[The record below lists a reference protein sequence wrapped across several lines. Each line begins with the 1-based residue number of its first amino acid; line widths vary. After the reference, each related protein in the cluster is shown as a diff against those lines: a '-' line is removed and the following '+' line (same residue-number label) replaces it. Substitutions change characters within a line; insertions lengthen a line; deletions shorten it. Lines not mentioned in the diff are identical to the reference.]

1 MARTQDS
8 VSRAVDL
15 HTFHH
20 HWQDEADAAYLYR
33 LLAGAEKDPKKS
45 DLYRRLAEVEDRHVE
60 IWARLLREHGG
71 DPGAFRPSAR
81 TRLLASLGK
90 MLGPGFLLPML
101 LSEEGREV
109 KSYLDM
115 HRRTARGAPGASESL
130 QLARESAEHATTL
143 TQIAGRS
150 GEPWH
155 RTESGGFLRNV
166 VYGFNDGLTANF
178 GLVAGVIGASI
189 APHLVVVTGIAGALA
204 DALSMGSSGYL
215 AAKSEAE
222 VAARQVAI
230 ERDEL
235 RLMPDLEEKELALI
249 LEAKGLTPEH
259 ARESAEAMMRDPQR
273 ALETKVQEEL
283 RIQPP
288 SVTPLADGVVTGT
301 ATAFGAVIPLIPFL
315 TLPLGAAIWAS
326 LTISMLAHFAVGA
339 ARSIFTG
346 RSVWASGRDMFLV
359 GFGVAAAGYFI
370 GSLVIRL

>member
-1 MARTQDS
+1 
-8 VSRAVDL
+8 VAVEP
-15 HTFHH
+15 T
-20 HWQDEADAAYLYR
+20 WNEYYTDEMDAAWLYR
-33 LLAGAEKDPKKS
+33 ALARVERNVQ
-45 DLYRRLAEVEDRHVE
+45 RRTIFENLATVEDAHVE
-60 IWARLLREHGG
+60 RWRSLFHEHGG
-71 DPGAFRPSAR
+71 EVPRHTPSIRSRMLAAVARILGSGAVLPLIIAEESREVGSYLRLAR
-81 TRLLASLGK
+81 TSTDK
-90 MLGPGFLLPML
+90 TTH
-101 LSEEGREV
+101 
-109 KSYLDM
+109 D
-115 HRRTARGAPGASESL
+115 TAVAIAT
-130 QLARESAEHATTL
+130 ESAEHAQHL
-143 TQIAGRS
+143 SSSIGRE

-155 RTESGGFLRNV
+155 GLAAGGYLRSV

-249 LEAKGLTPEH
+249 LEAKGLTPEK
-259 ARESAEAMMRDPQR
+259 ARESAEAMMRDPKR

-315 TLPLGAAIWAS
+315 TLPLGAAIWVS
-326 LTISMLAHFAVGA
+326 LTISMIAHFAVGA

-370 GSLVIRL
+370 GSLVMKL

>member
-1 MARTQDS
+1 MAVEPAWNEYYT
-8 VSRAVDL
+8 
-15 HTFHH
+15 
-20 HWQDEADAAYLYR
+20 DEMDAAWLYR
-33 LLAGAEKDPKKS
+33 ALARVERNVQ
-45 DLYRRLAEVEDRHVE
+45 RRAIFENLASVEDAHVE
-60 IWARLLREHGG
+60 RWRSLFHEHGGEVPPHTPSIRTRMLAAVARLLGS
-71 DPGAFRPSAR
+71 GAV
-81 TRLLASLGK
+81 
-90 MLGPGFLLPML
+90 LPL
-101 LSEEGREV
+101 IIAEESREV
-109 KSYLDM
+109 GSYL
-115 HRRTARGAPGASESL
+115 R
-130 QLARESAEHATTL
+130 LARKATDKRTHDTAVAIATESAEHAQHL
-143 TQIAGRS
+143 SSSIGRE

-155 RTESGGFLRNV
+155 GLAGGGYLRSV

-178 GLVAGVIGASI
+178 GLVAGVIGASVE
-189 APHLVVVTGIAGALA
+189 PHLVVVTGIAGAFA

-249 LEAKGLTPEH
+249 LEAKGLTPDN
-259 ARESAEAMMRDPQR
+259 ARESAEAMMRDPKR

-288 SVTPLADGVVTGT
+288 SVTPLADGLVTGT
-301 ATAFGAVIPLIPFL
+301 ATAVGAVIPLIPFL
-315 TLPLGAAIWAS
+315 TLPSGTAIWVS

-370 GSLVIRL
+370 GSLVIKL

>member
-1 MARTQDS
+1 VPVEAAWS
-8 VSRAVDL
+8 EYYL
-15 HTFHH
+15 
-20 HWQDEADAAYLYR
+20 DEMDAAWLYR
-33 LLAGAEKDPKKS
+33 ALARVEPNPV
-45 DLYRRLAEVEDRHVE
+45 RRAIFNNLASVEDEHVE
-60 IWARLLREHGG
+60 RWTALFHEHGG
-71 DPGAFRPSAR
+71 QVPPHRPSVRSRMLAGIAR
-81 TRLLASLGK
+81 VFGSGAI
-90 MLGPGFLLPML
+90 LPIIIA
-101 LSEEGREV
+101 EESREV
-109 KSYLDM
+109 GSYL
-115 HRRTARGAPGASESL
+115 RLARGATDKRTHDTAV
-130 QLARESAEHATTL
+130 AIATESAEHAQDL
-143 TQIAGRS
+143 SASIGRE

-155 RTESGGFLRNV
+155 GLAAGGYLRSV

-178 GLVAGVIGASI
+178 GLVAGVIGAAV
-189 APHLVVVTGIAGALA
+189 APHIVVVTGIAGALA

-249 LEAKGLTPEH
+249 LEAKGLTPDN
-259 ARESAEAMMRDPQR
+259 ARESAEAMMKDPTR

-288 SVTPLADGVVTGT
+288 SVTPLADGLATGT

-315 TLPLGAAIWAS
+315 TLPSGTAIWVS

-346 RSVWASGRDMFLV
+346 RSVWASGRDMFVV
-359 GFGVAAAGYFI
+359 GFGVAAAGYVI
-370 GSLVIRL
+370 GALVMKL